1 MDKHVRRLARA
12 RALRLAL
19 LAALAWASPLGAQQ
33 VSIRDALPAVVA
45 VLAIDAQG
53 NPVGSG
59 SGTIVAPTGAIVTNF
74 HVVGSTETGRLY
86 NPDGLVAIFMLRRSD
101 EPARLVAF
109 ATVIEGN
116 PSTDLALLQIVGN
129 ANGER
134 IDPSRLS
141 LPSLPLGDSDR
152 LEVGDRITILGFP
165 GTGTSLSATSYD
177 NRFFVTLTDATVSG
191 FDREGATRS
200 WIRTT
205 ALIMGGNSGGTVLDQ
220 NGCLVGVPT
229 ASRVNPDR
237 VEQMG
242 YLRPIN
248 YVPASWLAGYPVDY
262 CRASAAYGAGGG
274 AQGGGG
280 APAPASR
287 GVVFS
292 GQIVDA
298 NTGRGI
304 PGAYFAIA
312 HSTWRP
318 GMELREE
325 HLASGAQTDASGYFQ
340 TTTPV
345 VRGRSYYV
353 IIAAEGYRPVFEEVH
368 IADNLPDR
376 FRFEQPLRLQR

>member
-1 MDKHVRRLARA
+1 MHKHHHRRTHAS
-12 RALRLAL
+12 ALWLAL
-19 LAALAWASPLGAQQ
+19 LAAIAWASPLGARQL
-33 VSIRDALPAVVA
+33 SIRDALPAVVA
-45 VLAIDAQG
+45 VLAFDG
-53 NPVGSG
+53 NNQVIGSG
-59 SGTIVAPTGAIVTNF
+59 SGTVVTPTGAIITNF
-74 HVVGSTETGRLY
+74 HVVGDTESGRLHH
-86 NPDGLVAIFMLRRSD
+86 PDGLVAIFILRQSD

-109 ATVIEGN
+109 AAVIEGN
-116 PSTDLALLQIVGN
+116 PRTDLALLQIIGN
-129 ANGER
+129 ANGEP

-141 LPSLPLGDSDR
+141 LRSIPLGDSDR
-152 LEVGDRITILGFP
+152 LEVGDKITMLGFP
-165 GTGTSLSATSYD
+165 GSGSSLSATGYD

-205 ALIMGGNSGGTVLDQ
+205 ALVMGGNSGGTVLDQ

-229 ASRVNPDR
+229 AARVNPDR

-262 CRASAAYGAGGG
+262 CRAGAAPGASGGM
-274 AQGGGG
+274 QGGIA
-280 APAPASR
+280 APPASR
-287 GVVFS
+287 GVVFG

-312 HSTWRP
+312 HTTWRP

-325 HLASGAQTDASGYFQ
+325 HLATGAQTDASGYFQ
-340 TTTPV
+340 TTIPV
-345 VRGRSYYV
+345 ERGRSYYV
-353 IIAAEGYRPVFEEVH
+353 IIVADGYRPVTEEVH
-368 IADNLPDR
+368 IGDNLPDR